1 MRPETSVDPNDPLQ
15 EEMDQDFLALVTAQC
30 QQPPVVPSVQLP
42 SQGASM
48 LGKRKAEEDPKV
60 EELKERNRQS
70 AKASRERKKS
80 RLALLHQQVDDLTKQ
95 NLELAQT
102 ATELADDN
110 ESLWAELETLGVR
123 RGADLKQITAR
134 SAVAE
139 VVPRDDGVAAKDC
152 LGSFPQATIAV

>member
-1 MRPETSVDPNDPLQ
+1 
-15 EEMDQDFLALVTAQC
+15 VTA
-30 QQPPVVPSVQLP
+30 LP
-42 SQGASM
+42 LTYVFFAD
-48 LGKRKAEEDPKV
+48 EDPKV